1 MAVAF
6 SKDSF
11 RQKQRYVEKA
21 GARSVVS
28 LLIAF
33 SLAYYYQPTLL
44 NFPSRNH
51 YLLTFIP
58 VVVFFYGCIL
68 YISVMRAFDPNL
80 IDGSA
85 FTNLDPAK
93 NTVPD
98 TDTALKTSLT
108 KVRVAQAILQNTL
121 EQTVLAAMVH
131 AIYILCLPDS
141 VLVLQ
146 RVAVIVFFIGR
157 ILFAH
162 GYQNST
168 RGRAQGFALT
178 ILSTSI
184 LLAIEIV
191 WAVSQLFLQ

>member
-6 SKDSF
+6 DKDSF

-21 GARSVVS
+21 GTRSVIS
-28 LLIAF
+28 LFLTF
-33 SLAYYYQPTLL
+33 SLSYYYQPTLL

-93 NTVPD
+93 NTALHA
-98 TDTALKTSLT
+98 DTALMTSLT
-108 KVRVAQAILQNTL
+108 RVRVAQAILQNTL

-131 AIYILCLPDS
+131 TIYIFCLPDS
-141 VLVLQ
+141 LLVLQ
-146 RVAVIVFFIGR
+146 PVAVMAFLLGR
-157 ILFAH
+157 ILFAY
-162 GYQNST
+162 GYQQST

-178 ILSTSI
+178 IISTSI